1 MLLPKPRNTALALG
15 TVKRGGVVSFEP
27 QGPGVLFG
35 ALDPAKRRWYV
46 PQELF
51 NEYQWR
57 QWEYSNYA
65 RDHYQRYVSSIREGD
80 YYYDLYGN
88 LITRGW
94 LVFNNSQTQPR
105 QFGSSVLKSRNF
117 EGWFSGSGHLGRLQG
132 PAPLRP

>member
-1 MLLPKPRNTALALG
+1 MNRRWTFWTAIAILWLGSTAADAQEYGARTG

-35 ALDPAKRRWYV
+35 SLDPAKRKWYV

-65 RDHYQRYVSSIREGD
+65 RDHYQRYVSAIREGD

-94 LVFNNSQTQPR
+94 LIFNNSQTQPR

-117 EGWFSGSGHLGRLQG
+117 EGWV
-132 PAPLRP
+132 